1 MSRFGA
7 FVFTPFPSTIEY
19 FRAGDGPPSALSPRA
34 RSEEGTGSFE
44 REDDMADNKKIAA
57 DVLEALGGKDNITF
71 AAHCMTRLR
80 FNLKDMELPDI
91 NAVKKN

>member
-1 MSRFGA
+1 
-7 FVFTPFPSTIEY
+7 
-19 FRAGDGPPSALSPRA
+19 
-34 RSEEGTGSFE
+34 
-44 REDDMADNKKIAA
+44 MADNKKIAA